1 MVGGGVQGAL
11 LVIGFLSCISVGTG
25 LHFEILT
32 WRAWDPETLVLPP
45 LGHPFPKKMDT
56 AQSSPPE
63 AGRAVGPSASVT
75 ELCEASHLPRWGAA
89 AFRTDTRNSVTID
102 WPGLAGCLPAHGP
115 RLILQTRFHGDGKGN
130 TPPLPPDPVR
140 AHPEGELYSALGRE
154 PQGPMTERMGAE
166 EGEHWAFVQAM
177 FCGHKGL
184 EKMLRSRTNL
194 IITAKCNRATDK
206 NVEDFYCS

>member
-1 MVGGGVQGAL
+1 MVVGGGVQGAL
-11 LVIGFLSCISVGTG
+11 LVIGFLSCISVGTR

-32 WRAWDPETLVLPP
+32 WRAWDPETSVLPP
-45 LGHPFPKKMDT
+45 LGHPFPEKMDT

-75 ELCEASHLPRWGAA
+75 ELGEASHLPPWGAA

-115 RLILQTRFHGDGKGN
+115 HLILQTRFHGDGEGN

-140 AHPEGELYSALGRE
+140 AHPEGRTVFCFRE
-154 PQGPMTERMGAE
+154 
-166 EGEHWAFVQAM
+166 
-177 FCGHKGL
+177 
-184 EKMLRSRTNL
+184 
-194 IITAKCNRATDK
+194 RAPGSHDRK
-206 NVEDFYCS
+206 DGCRGG